1 MSTAY
6 LDHAATTPIRAEVIA
21 AMEPYLWHR
30 FGNPSS
36 SHQWGQDTSAA
47 LENARA
53 KLASAIVASPS
64 ESIFVRGGTES
75 DNMGVIG
82 GTRSLAHTFPESK
95 PLILVS
101 EIEHS
106 AVIEPAQW
114 LENRGE
120 AELRTIPITPA
131 GTIGLDL
138 SSVNPSKLA
147 CLVSFMWANNETGL
161 LLPLSEVCEWGKP
174 SNVVV
179 HTCLLYTS
187 PSPRDATLSRMPSS
201 A

>member
-53 KLASAIVASPS
+53 KVASAIGASPS
-64 ESIFVRGGTES
+64 EIVFVRGGTES
-75 DNMGVIG
+75 DNLGVIG
-82 GTRSLAHTFPESK
+82 GTRSLAYAFPNSK

-101 EIEHS
+101 AIEHS
-106 AVIEPAQW
+106 AVV
-114 LENRGE
+114 E
-120 AELRTIPITPA
+120 AVN
-131 GTIGLDL
+131 GLKTEVKPSCGSSNTGHDWEDL
-138 SSVNPSKLA
+138 SSVNPSKLP
-147 CLVSFMWANNETGL
+147 CLVSCGQTTRRVAP
-161 LLPLSEVCEWGKP
+161 PLSSLRMGKP
-174 SNVVV
+174 STYYFYDASQAVGKVPVNVSE
-179 HTCLLYTS
+179 LG
-187 PSPRDATLSRMPSS
+187 
-201 A
+201 